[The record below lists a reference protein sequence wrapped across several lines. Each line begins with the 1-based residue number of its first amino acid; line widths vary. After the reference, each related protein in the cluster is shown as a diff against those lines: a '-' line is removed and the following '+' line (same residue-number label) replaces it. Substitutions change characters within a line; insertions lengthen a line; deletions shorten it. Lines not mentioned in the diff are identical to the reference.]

1 MSQGLAF
8 SILNDEHWPVMIT
21 THVRLG
27 YIEDVQVSTCLWC
40 FDVVKW
46 TPEQNPK
53 VHTYP
58 VNYGGFCWRKCN
70 IKRRHPGDIR
80 GRTAALASPSRN
92 AEEKVSLEC
101 TTRHPIRGK
110 KIGDLKVIQSSF
122 LQVEGMKWWGVAK
135 PNLLFSQTTST
146 VGKFRHELGSCFFCD
161 PWLLFWSN
169 LQEVKVSLLRGLYK
183 ERRGVHF

>member
-1 MSQGLAF
+1 MTSTGQWWLQPMCDWGILKMYRYPLAYDVLML
-8 SILNDEHWPVMIT
+8 SNEHRNKILRCKHIPWIT
-21 THVRLG
+21 
-27 YIEDVQVSTCLWC
+27 
-40 FDVVKW
+40 VV
-46 TPEQNPK
+46 
-53 VHTYP
+53 
-58 VNYGGFCWRKCN
+58 FCWRKCN

-146 VGKFRHELGSCFFCD
+146 VGKFRHEFGSCFFLWSLIAFLKQFARSEGFITTRTLQREERC
-161 PWLLFWSN
+161 PLLTDK
-169 LQEVKVSLLRGLYK
+169 LD
-183 ERRGVHF
+183 